1 MYASTLACFVPTAF
15 NDLVHGTSKY
25 LYLRA
30 SLRYILTFWGG
41 GVGGGRIGGET
52 FQEYDVREWCDR
64 EGNAGSQVDLMTFQT
79 ID

>member
-1 MYASTLACFVPTAF
+1 MYASTPACFVPTAF
-15 NDLVHGTSKY
+15 NDRVHDTSKY

-30 SLRYILTFWGG
+30 SLRYIL
-41 GVGGGRIGGET
+41 T

-64 EGNAGSQVDLMTFQT
+64 EGNAGSRVDLMTFQT

>member
-1 MYASTLACFVPTAF
+1 MYASTPACFVPTAF
-15 NDLVHGTSKY
+15 NDRVHDTSKY

-41 GVGGGRIGGET
+41 GGGGGEGEP

-64 EGNAGSQVDLMTFQT
+64 EGNAGSRVDLMTFQT